1 MGTGLVHLLGP
12 VAEHGLRSDATLY
25 LGIDV
30 LQSEVSDG
38 VSSSLKE
45 SQALVILHDG
55 AIPVQVVR

>member
-1 MGTGLVHLLGP
+1 MGAGLVHLLGP

-30 LQSEVSDG
+30 LQSDVSDG

-45 SQALVILHDG
+45 S
-55 AIPVQVVR
+55 